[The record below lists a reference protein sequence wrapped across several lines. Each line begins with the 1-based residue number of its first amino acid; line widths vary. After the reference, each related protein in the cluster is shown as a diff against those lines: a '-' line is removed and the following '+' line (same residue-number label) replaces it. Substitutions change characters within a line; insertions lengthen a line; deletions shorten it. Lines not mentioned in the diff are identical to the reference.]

1 MLWSN
6 VNISKALYEFHCDNE
21 VASWRIVGLAA
32 RRCVELGLHRHE
44 TYEKI
49 TDPAERARTVLL
61 FWSVYILDR
70 RFSFGTGMPFA
81 LQDTDVDPGVPKPE
95 DRTSYISA
103 MARFCEISSRVWR
116 TVSKTPTAANDG
128 SGTVN
133 VAEMA
138 YLDYQVIDWHRSI
151 PPMLKFEHPSQAPQP
166 GPAPSRGGHRLRV
179 ILYLRANQM
188 RIHIYRPVL
197 HSATSIMQNRQQ
209 AQTSVDVAKDTVR
222 VLTHISQTSDIYHTQ
237 QALFN
242 PFLTGALAVL
252 FLAVAHTPAEF
263 ADSVREEFYMAL
275 ELVRVLSK
283 GSPISNRLWNT
294 IRHLK
299 EVAPKLGLEV
309 AKDST
314 QSQQSSQQQ
323 RQPPAPQQMPTP
335 QSQSSQTQP
344 QSQSQTQQQPQYP
357 PQPKAETD
365 PSRSAAVAMAG
376 LAGVNVNETDLYNG
390 NGRQSSWTEHSSSPE
405 GMAHDLT
412 SLFEAAGGL
421 QAMGQGQQQGR
432 NQVAVQDLSSQ
443 QQVGEGAEDL
453 GQGALTGML
462 DDLF

>member
-1 MLWSN
+1 
-6 VNISKALYEFHCDNE
+6 LYEFHCDNE

-32 RRCVELGLHRHE
+32 RRCLELGLHRHE

-49 TDPAERARTVLL
+49 TDIAERRQTVLL

-81 LQDTDVDPGVPKPE
+81 LQDTDVDPSVPKPE

-128 SGTVN
+128 SGSVN
-133 VAEMA
+133 VPEMA

-151 PPMLKFEHPSQAPQP
+151 PPMLKFEHPSQPPQP
-166 GPAPSRGGHRLRV
+166 GPPPSRGGYRLRV

-209 AQTSVDVAKDTVR
+209 AQTSVDVAKDTIR

-263 ADSVREEFYMAL
+263 ADNVREEYYMAL

-299 EVAPKLGLEV
+299 EVAPKLGLV
-309 AKDST
+309 AGKESGH
-314 QSQQSSQQQ
+314 SPHS
-323 RQPPAPQQMPTP
+323 APQQHHLPPQKLPTP
-335 QSQSSQTQP
+335 QSQPQL
-344 QSQSQTQQQPQYP
+344 QSQSQAQAQAQA
-357 PQPKAETD
+357 KSEAD

-376 LAGVNVNETDLYNG
+376 LAGVNVNDMDFSARDQGT
-390 NGRQSSWTEHSSSPE
+390 WTEHSSSPE
-405 GMAHDLT
+405 VMAHDLT

-421 QAMGQGQQQGR
+421 QAMGQQGHEIGQQGLNGGGQLTL
-432 NQVAVQDLSSQ
+432 QDLSQ
-443 QQVGEGAEDL
+443 QQQHVEGTLEVD
-453 GQGALTGML
+453 GGLTGML
-462 DDLF
+462 DGLF

>member
-1 MLWSN
+1 MTD
-6 VNISKALYEFHCDNE
+6 VVE
-21 VASWRIVGLAA
+21 
-32 RRCVELGLHRHE
+32 RRQ
-44 TYEKI
+44 
-49 TDPAERARTVLL
+49 TVLL

-81 LQDTDVDPGVPKPE
+81 LQDTDVDPSVPKPE

-128 SGTVN
+128 SGSVN
-133 VAEMA
+133 VPEMA

-151 PPMLKFEHPSQAPQP
+151 PPMLKFEHPSQPPAP
-166 GPAPSRGGHRLRV
+166 GPPPSRGGYRLRV

-209 AQTSVDVAKDTVR
+209 AQTSVDVAKDTIR

-263 ADSVREEFYMAL
+263 AENVREEFYMAL

-299 EVAPKLGLEV
+299 EVAPKLGLIAGKEN
-309 AKDST
+309 SSSHPT
-314 QSQQSSQQQ
+314 PLPHSQ
-323 RQPPAPQQMPTP
+323 AHGLPTP
-335 QSQSSQTQP
+335 QSLPNSQSHGLPTPQSLPNSQSHGIPTPQSLP
-344 QSQSQTQQQPQYP
+344 NSQSQSQPQA
-357 PQPKAETD
+357 KSDSSD
-365 PSRSAAVAMAG
+365 PSRSAAKAMAR
-376 LAGVNVNETDLYNG
+376 LAGVNVHEVEFNS
-390 NGRQSSWTEHSSSPE
+390 GRWTEHSSSPE

-421 QAMGQGQQQGR
+421 QAMGNGHGIGQL
-432 NQVAVQDLSSQ
+432 AVQDLVQ
-443 QQVGEGAEDL
+443 TPLVEGPESDL
-453 GQGALTGML
+453 NVHLTGML
-462 DDLF
+462 DELF

>member
-1 MLWSN
+1 MTD
-6 VNISKALYEFHCDNE
+6 VVE
-21 VASWRIVGLAA
+21 
-32 RRCVELGLHRHE
+32 RRQ
-44 TYEKI
+44 
-49 TDPAERARTVLL
+49 TVLL

-81 LQDTDVDPGVPKPE
+81 LQDTDVDPSVPKPE

-128 SGTVN
+128 SGSVN
-133 VAEMA
+133 VPEMA

-151 PPMLKFEHPSQAPQP
+151 PPMLKFEHPSQPPAP
-166 GPAPSRGGHRLRV
+166 GPPPSRGGYRLRV

-209 AQTSVDVAKDTVR
+209 AQTSVDVAKDTIR

-263 ADSVREEFYMAL
+263 AENVREEFYMAL

-299 EVAPKLGLEV
+299 EVAPKLGLIAGKEN
-309 AKDST
+309 SSSHPT
-314 QSQQSSQQQ
+314 PLPHSQ
-323 RQPPAPQQMPTP
+323 AHGLPTP
-335 QSQSSQTQP
+335 QSLPNSQSHGIPTPQSLP
-344 QSQSQTQQQPQYP
+344 NSQSQSQPQA
-357 PQPKAETD
+357 KSDSSD
-365 PSRSAAVAMAG
+365 PSRSAAKAMAR
-376 LAGVNVNETDLYNG
+376 LAGVNVHEVEFNS
-390 NGRQSSWTEHSSSPE
+390 GRWTEHSSSPE

-421 QAMGQGQQQGR
+421 QAMGNGHGIGQL
-432 NQVAVQDLSSQ
+432 AVQDLVQ
-443 QQVGEGAEDL
+443 TPLVEGPESDL
-453 GQGALTGML
+453 NVHLTGML
-462 DDLF
+462 DELF

>member
-1 MLWSN
+1 
-6 VNISKALYEFHCDNE
+6 
-21 VASWRIVGLAA
+21 
-32 RRCVELGLHRHE
+32 
-44 TYEKI
+44 
-49 TDPAERARTVLL
+49 
-61 FWSVYILDR
+61 
-70 RFSFGTGMPFA
+70 MPFA
-81 LQDTDVDPGVPKPE
+81 LQDTDVDPSVPKPE

-128 SGTVN
+128 SGSVN
-133 VAEMA
+133 VPEMA

-151 PPMLKFEHPSQAPQP
+151 PPMLKFEHPSQPPAP
-166 GPAPSRGGHRLRV
+166 GPQPSRGGYRLRV

-209 AQTSVDVAKDTVR
+209 AQTSVDVAKDTIR

-263 ADSVREEFYMAL
+263 ADNVREEFYMAL

-299 EVAPKLGLEV
+299 EVAPKLGLV
-309 AKDST
+309 AGKENTSSHPTPTPLTHSQPQQLPTPQST
-314 QSQQSSQQQ
+314 QSQQS
-323 RQPPAPQQMPTP
+323 QP
-335 QSQSSQTQP
+335 S
-344 QSQSQTQQQPQYP
+344 
-357 PQPKAETD
+357 QPKAKTDAD
-365 PSRSAAVAMAG
+365 PSRSAAMTMAG
-376 LAGVNVNETDLYNG
+376 LAGVNVNDVDFRT
-390 NGRQSSWTEHSSSPE
+390 RWTTEHSSSPE

-421 QAMGQGQQQGR
+421 QAMGNGNG
-432 NQVAVQDLSSQ
+432 NGNGHAIGTGGPPLVVQDLVHQ
-443 QQVGEGAEDL
+443 PVDEGLAPDVDV
-453 GQGALTGML
+453 ALTGML
-462 DDLF
+462 DELF

>member
-1 MLWSN
+1 MTD
-6 VNISKALYEFHCDNE
+6 VVE
-21 VASWRIVGLAA
+21 
-32 RRCVELGLHRHE
+32 RRQ
-44 TYEKI
+44 
-49 TDPAERARTVLL
+49 TVLL

-81 LQDTDVDPGVPKPE
+81 LQDTDVDPSVPKPE

-128 SGTVN
+128 SGSVN
-133 VAEMA
+133 VPEMA

-151 PPMLKFEHPSQAPQP
+151 PPMLKFEHPSQPPAP
-166 GPAPSRGGHRLRV
+166 GPPPSRGGYRLRV

-209 AQTSVDVAKDTVR
+209 AQTSVDVAKDTIR

-263 ADSVREEFYMAL
+263 AENVREEFYMAL

-299 EVAPKLGLEV
+299 EVAPKLGLIAGKEN
-309 AKDST
+309 SSSHPT
-314 QSQQSSQQQ
+314 PLPHSQ
-323 RQPPAPQQMPTP
+323 AHGLPTP
-335 QSQSSQTQP
+335 QSLPNSQSHGLPTPQSLPNSQSHGLPTPQSLP
-344 QSQSQTQQQPQYP
+344 NSQSHGIPTPQSLPNSQSQSQPQA
-357 PQPKAETD
+357 KSDSSD
-365 PSRSAAVAMAG
+365 PSRSAAKAMAR
-376 LAGVNVNETDLYNG
+376 LAGVNVHEVEFNS
-390 NGRQSSWTEHSSSPE
+390 GRWTEHSSSPE

-421 QAMGQGQQQGR
+421 QAMGNGHGIGQL
-432 NQVAVQDLSSQ
+432 AVQDLVQ
-443 QQVGEGAEDL
+443 TPLVEGPESDL
-453 GQGALTGML
+453 NVHLTGML
-462 DDLF
+462 DELF

>member
-1 MLWSN
+1 
-6 VNISKALYEFHCDNE
+6 
-21 VASWRIVGLAA
+21 
-32 RRCVELGLHRHE
+32 
-44 TYEKI
+44 
-49 TDPAERARTVLL
+49 
-61 FWSVYILDR
+61 
-70 RFSFGTGMPFA
+70 MPFA
-81 LQDTDVDPGVPKPE
+81 MQDTDVDPSVPKPE
-95 DRTSYISA
+95 DRSSYISA

-133 VAEMA
+133 LPEMA

-151 PPMLKFEHPSQAPQP
+151 PPMLKYEHPSQPQN
-166 GPAPSRGGHRLRV
+166 GLPAPRAGHRLRV

-209 AQTSVDVAKDTVR
+209 AQTTVDVAKDTIR
-222 VLTHISQTSDIYHTQ
+222 VLTHISQTSDIYHAQ

-263 ADSVREEFYMAL
+263 ADDVREEFYMAL

-283 GSPISNRLWNT
+283 GSPISQRLWNT

-299 EVAPKLGLEV
+299 EVAPKLGLV
-309 AKDST
+309 AVKEDSKSQSSPQDRQQPLQLPTPQST
-314 QSQQSSQQQ
+314 QSQS
-323 RQPPAPQQMPTP
+323 
-335 QSQSSQTQP
+335 
-344 QSQSQTQQQPQYP
+344 QSQSQPHSQYP
-357 PQPKAETD
+357 QPPKVETD

-376 LAGVNVNETDLYNG
+376 LAGVNVNETEVYRGGSG
-390 NGRQSSWTEHSSSPE
+390 NAGALNEHSSSPE

-421 QAMGQGQQQGR
+421 QAMGQGHGIGQQSGR
-432 NQVAVQDLSSQ
+432 NGVWSGLCARCKTPAKSGGRLTHNLKLRYLTTCTALSTSLSDLSTRCEKH
-443 QQVGEGAEDL
+443 VR
-453 GQGALTGML
+453 
-462 DDLF
+462 

>member
-1 MLWSN
+1 
-6 VNISKALYEFHCDNE
+6 
-21 VASWRIVGLAA
+21 
-32 RRCVELGLHRHE
+32 
-44 TYEKI
+44 
-49 TDPAERARTVLL
+49 
-61 FWSVYILDR
+61 
-70 RFSFGTGMPFA
+70 MPFA
-81 LQDTDVDPGVPKPE
+81 LQDTDVDPSVPKPE

-128 SGTVN
+128 SGSVN
-133 VAEMA
+133 VPEMA

-151 PPMLKFEHPSQAPQP
+151 PPMLKFEHPSQPPQP
-166 GPAPSRGGHRLRV
+166 GPPPSRGGHRLRV

-263 ADSVREEFYMAL
+263 ADNVREEFYMAL

-299 EVAPKLGLEV
+299 EVAPKLGLV
-309 AKDST
+309 AGKENS
-314 QSQQSSQQQ
+314 QSQPVPSPLQHLSQ
-323 RQPPAPQQMPTP
+323 PQQLPPTP
-335 QSQSSQTQP
+335 QSQP
-344 QSQSQTQQQPQYP
+344 QSQSQSQ

-365 PSRSAAVAMAG
+365 PSRNAAVAMAG
-376 LAGVNVNETDLYNG
+376 LAGVDVNDMDFS
-390 NGRQSSWTEHSSSPE
+390 GRNQGTWTEHSSSPE

-421 QAMGQGQQQGR
+421 QAMGQGHGIGEQGL
-432 NQVAVQDLSSQ
+432 NGGGQLTVQGFSQ
-443 QQVGEGAEDL
+443 HTVEGSAGRVDVG
-453 GQGALTGML
+453 LTGML
-462 DDLF
+462 DELF

>member
-1 MLWSN
+1 L
-6 VNISKALYEFHCDNE
+6 VE
-21 VASWRIVGLAA
+21 
-32 RRCVELGLHRHE
+32 RRQ
-44 TYEKI
+44 
-49 TDPAERARTVLL
+49 TVLL

-81 LQDTDVDPGVPKPE
+81 LQDTDVDPSVPKPE

-128 SGTVN
+128 SGSVN
-133 VAEMA
+133 VPEMA
-138 YLDYQVIDWHRSI
+138 YLDYQVIDWHRNI
-151 PPMLKFEHPSQAPQP
+151 PPMLKFEHPTQPPQP
-166 GPAPSRGGHRLRV
+166 GPLPSRGGHRLRV

-209 AQTSVDVAKDTVR
+209 AQTSVDVAKDTIR

-263 ADSVREEFYMAL
+263 ADNVREEFYMAL

-299 EVAPKLGLEV
+299 EVAPKLGLIAGKENSHSQ
-309 AKDST
+309 ASSQSQQQHLSQPQQLPTPQST
-314 QSQQSSQQQ
+314 QSQS
-323 RQPPAPQQMPTP
+323 
-335 QSQSSQTQP
+335 
-344 QSQSQTQQQPQYP
+344 QSQSQPLAKT
-357 PQPKAETD
+357 ETD
-365 PSRSAAVAMAG
+365 PSRNAAVAMAG
-376 LAGVNVNETDLYNG
+376 LAGVSVNEMNFSRRGT
-390 NGRQSSWTEHSSSPE
+390 WTEHSSSPE

-421 QAMGQGQQQGR
+421 QAMGQGHGIGGLVNGAGSQLP
-432 NQVAVQDLSSQ
+432 VHELSQHAHS
-443 QQVGEGAEDL
+443 GEGAVDGVE
-453 GQGALTGML
+453 GGLTGML
-462 DDLF
+462 DELF

>member
-1 MLWSN
+1 
-6 VNISKALYEFHCDNE
+6 
-21 VASWRIVGLAA
+21 
-32 RRCVELGLHRHE
+32 
-44 TYEKI
+44 
-49 TDPAERARTVLL
+49 
-61 FWSVYILDR
+61 
-70 RFSFGTGMPFA
+70 MPFA
-81 LQDTDVDPGVPKPE
+81 LQDTDVDPSVPKPE

-128 SGTVN
+128 SGSVN
-133 VAEMA
+133 VPEMA

-151 PPMLKFEHPSQAPQP
+151 PPMLKFEHPSQPPQP
-166 GPAPSRGGHRLRV
+166 GPPPSRGGYRLRV

-209 AQTSVDVAKDTVR
+209 AQTSVDVAKDTIR

-263 ADSVREEFYMAL
+263 ADNVREEFYMAL

-299 EVAPKLGLEV
+299 EVAPKLGLV
-309 AKDST
+309 AGKEN
-314 QSQQSSQQQ
+314 SQPQLVSPQPQHLSQ
-323 RQPPAPQQMPTP
+323 PQQLPTP
-335 QSQSSQTQP
+335 QSQP
-344 QSQSQTQQQPQYP
+344 QSQSQSQ

-365 PSRSAAVAMAG
+365 PSRNAAVAMAG
-376 LAGVNVNETDLYNG
+376 LAGVNVNDMDFS
-390 NGRQSSWTEHSSSPE
+390 GRGGQGTWTEHSSSPE

-421 QAMGQGQQQGR
+421 QAMGQGHGIGQQQGL
-432 NQVAVQDLSSQ
+432 NGGSQLAVQDLSQ
-443 QQVGEGAEDL
+443 HAVDAVADGADVG
-453 GQGALTGML
+453 LTGML
-462 DDLF
+462 DELF

>member
-1 MLWSN
+1 
-6 VNISKALYEFHCDNE
+6 LYEFHCDNE
-21 VASWRIVGLAA
+21 VASWRIIGFAT
-32 RRCVELGLHRHE
+32 RRCLELALHRHE

-49 TDPAERARTVLL
+49 LDPVERSQTVLL

-81 LQDTDVDPGVPKPE
+81 LQDTDVDPSVPKPE
-95 DRTSYISA
+95 DRSSYISA

-133 VAEMA
+133 LPEMA

-151 PPMLKFEHPSQAPQP
+151 PPMLKFEHPSQPQS
-166 GPAPSRGGHRLRV
+166 GPPPPRAGHRLRV

-197 HSATSIMQNRQQ
+197 HSATSIMQNRDQ
-209 AQTSVDVAKDTVR
+209 AQTSVDVAKDTIR
-222 VLTHISQTSDIYHTQ
+222 VLTHISQTSDIYHAQ

-263 ADSVREEFYMAL
+263 AENVREEFYMAL
-275 ELVRVLSK
+275 ELVRVISK
-283 GSPISNRLWNT
+283 GSPISQRLWST

-299 EVAPKLGLEV
+299 EVAPKLGLV
-309 AKDST
+309 AVKENST
-314 QSQQSSQQQ
+314 SQSSPQDFK
-323 RQPPAPQQMPTP
+323 QPLQLPTP
-335 QSQSSQTQP
+335 QSMQSS
-344 QSQSQTQQQPQYP
+344 QSQSQSQSQPHSQYSQP
-357 PQPKAETD
+357 PKIDTD
-365 PSRSAAVAMAG
+365 PSRSAAVAMAD
-376 LAGVNVNETDLYNG
+376 LAGVSVNETDVYRG
-390 NGRQSSWTEHSSSPE
+390 GSGGHAGPWTEHSSSPE

-421 QAMGQGQQQGR
+421 QAMGQGHGISQQGGM
-432 NQVAVQDLSSQ
+432 NGNSSQ
-443 QQVGEGAEDL
+443 LSVQELSQPVESSEIAAVV
-453 GQGALTGML
+453 GQGGLTGML

>member
-1 MLWSN
+1 MTD
-6 VNISKALYEFHCDNE
+6 VVE
-21 VASWRIVGLAA
+21 
-32 RRCVELGLHRHE
+32 RRQ
-44 TYEKI
+44 
-49 TDPAERARTVLL
+49 TVLL

-81 LQDTDVDPGVPKPE
+81 LQDTDVDPSVPKPE

-128 SGTVN
+128 SGSVN
-133 VAEMA
+133 VPEMA

-151 PPMLKFEHPSQAPQP
+151 PPMLKFEHPSQPPAP
-166 GPAPSRGGHRLRV
+166 GPPPSRGGYRLRV

-209 AQTSVDVAKDTVR
+209 AQTSVDVAKDTIR

-263 ADSVREEFYMAL
+263 AENVREEFYMAL

-299 EVAPKLGLEV
+299 EVAPKLGLIAGKEN
-309 AKDST
+309 SSSHPT
-314 QSQQSSQQQ
+314 PLPHSQ
-323 RQPPAPQQMPTP
+323 AHGLPTP
-335 QSQSSQTQP
+335 QSLPNSQSHGLPTPQSLP
-344 QSQSQTQQQPQYP
+344 NSQSQSQPQA
-357 PQPKAETD
+357 KSDSSD
-365 PSRSAAVAMAG
+365 PSRSAAKAMAR
-376 LAGVNVNETDLYNG
+376 LAGVNVHEVEFNS
-390 NGRQSSWTEHSSSPE
+390 GRWTEHSSSPE

-421 QAMGQGQQQGR
+421 QAMGNGHGIGQL
-432 NQVAVQDLSSQ
+432 AVQDLVQ
-443 QQVGEGAEDL
+443 TPLVEGPESDL
-453 GQGALTGML
+453 NVHLTGML
-462 DDLF
+462 DELF

>member
-1 MLWSN
+1 
-6 VNISKALYEFHCDNE
+6 
-21 VASWRIVGLAA
+21 
-32 RRCVELGLHRHE
+32 
-44 TYEKI
+44 
-49 TDPAERARTVLL
+49 
-61 FWSVYILDR
+61 
-70 RFSFGTGMPFA
+70 MPFA
-81 LQDTDVDPGVPKPE
+81 LQDTDVDPSVPKPE

-128 SGTVN
+128 SGSVN
-133 VAEMA
+133 VPEMA

-151 PPMLKFEHPSQAPQP
+151 PPMLKFEHPSQPPQP
-166 GPAPSRGGHRLRV
+166 GPPPSRGGHRLRV

-209 AQTSVDVAKDTVR
+209 AQTSVDVAKDTIR

-263 ADSVREEFYMAL
+263 ADNVREEFYMAL

-299 EVAPKLGLEV
+299 EVAPKLGLV
-309 AKDST
+309 AGKENS
-314 QSQQSSQQQ
+314 QSQPVPSPLQHLSQ
-323 RQPPAPQQMPTP
+323 PQQLPTP
-335 QSQSSQTQP
+335 QSQP
-344 QSQSQTQQQPQYP
+344 QSQSQSQ

-365 PSRSAAVAMAG
+365 PSRNAAVAMAG
-376 LAGVNVNETDLYNG
+376 LAGVNVNDMDFS
-390 NGRQSSWTEHSSSPE
+390 GRGQGTWTEHSSSPE

-421 QAMGQGQQQGR
+421 QAMGQGHGVGQQGL
-432 NQVAVQDLSSQ
+432 NGGGHLAVQDLSQ
-443 QQVGEGAEDL
+443 QHVEGASD
-453 GQGALTGML
+453 GVDVGLTGML
-462 DDLF
+462 DELF

>member
-1 MLWSN
+1 
-6 VNISKALYEFHCDNE
+6 
-21 VASWRIVGLAA
+21 
-32 RRCVELGLHRHE
+32 
-44 TYEKI
+44 
-49 TDPAERARTVLL
+49 
-61 FWSVYILDR
+61 
-70 RFSFGTGMPFA
+70 MPFA
-81 LQDTDVDPGVPKPE
+81 LQDTDVDPSVPKPE
-95 DRTSYISA
+95 DRSSYISA
-103 MARFCEISSRVWR
+103 MARFCEISSKVWR

-133 VAEMA
+133 LPEMA

-151 PPMLKFEHPSQAPQP
+151 PPMLKYEHPSQAPQDAP
-166 GPAPSRGGHRLRV
+166 PPARAPHRLAA

-209 AQTSVDVAKDTVR
+209 AQITVDVAKDTIR
-222 VLTHISQTSDIYHTQ
+222 VLTHISQTSDIYHAQ

-242 PFLTGALAVL
+242 PLLTGALAVL

-263 ADSVREEFYMAL
+263 ADTVREEFYMAL

-283 GSPISNRLWNT
+283 GSPISQRLWNT

-299 EVAPKLGLEV
+299 EVAPKLGLV
-309 AKDST
+309 AVKEGSASHASPQD
-314 QSQQSSQQQ
+314 
-323 RQPPAPQQMPTP
+323 RPQPLQLPTP
-335 QSQSSQTQP
+335 QSLVNS
-344 QSQSQTQQQPQYP
+344 QSQSQSQSQPHSQYQHP
-357 PQPKAETD
+357 PKIETD

-376 LAGVNVNETDLYNG
+376 LAGVSVNETEIYHG
-390 NGRQSSWTEHSSSPE
+390 GSGGHAGPWTERSSSPE

-421 QAMGQGQQQGR
+421 QAMGQGHGIGQQGGM
-432 NQVAVQDLSSQ
+432 NGNGGQLSAQELSQPVDSSEIAV
-443 QQVGEGAEDL
+443 V
-453 GQGALTGML
+453 GQGGLTGML

>member
-1 MLWSN
+1 
-6 VNISKALYEFHCDNE
+6 LYEFHCDNE
-21 VASWRIVGLAA
+21 VASWRNIGIAT
-32 RRCVELGLHRHE
+32 RRCLELALHRHE

-49 TDPAERARTVLL
+49 LDPVERSQAVLL

-70 RFSFGTGMPFA
+70 RFSFGTGMPFSV
-81 LQDTDVDPGVPKPE
+81 QDTDVDPSVPKPE
-95 DRTSYISA
+95 DRSSYISA

-128 SGTVN
+128 SGSVN
-133 VAEMA
+133 LPEMA
-138 YLDYQVIDWHRSI
+138 YLDYQVLDWHRSI
-151 PPMLKFEHPSQAPQP
+151 PDMLKYEHPSQPQS
-166 GPAPSRGGHRLRV
+166 GPLPPRAGHRLRV

-197 HSATSIMQNRQQ
+197 HSATSIMQNLQQ
-209 AQTSVDVAKDTVR
+209 AQTSVDVAKDTIR
-222 VLTHISQTSDIYHTQ
+222 VLTHISQTSDIYHAQ

-263 ADSVREEFYMAL
+263 AESVREEFYMAL
-275 ELVRVLSK
+275 ELVRVISK
-283 GSPISNRLWNT
+283 GSPISQRLWST

-299 EVAPKLGLEV
+299 EVAPKLGLV
-309 AKDST
+309 AVKENST
-314 QSQQSSQQQ
+314 SQSSPQDYK
-323 RQPPAPQQMPTP
+323 QPLQLPTP
-335 QSQSSQTQP
+335 QSMQSS
-344 QSQSQTQQQPQYP
+344 QSQSQSQSQHSQYSQP
-357 PQPKAETD
+357 PKIETD

-376 LAGVNVNETDLYNG
+376 LAGVSVNETDVYRGANG
-390 NGRQSSWTEHSSSPE
+390 GRAGPWTEHSSSPE

-421 QAMGQGQQQGR
+421 QAMGQGHGIGQQGGMGGHGS
-432 NQVAVQDLSSQ
+432 QLSVQDLSQPVENS
-443 QQVGEGAEDL
+443 EIAAII
-453 GQGALTGML
+453 GQGGLTGML

>member
-1 MLWSN
+1 M
-6 VNISKALYEFHCDNE
+6 
-21 VASWRIVGLAA
+21 
-32 RRCVELGLHRHE
+32 
-44 TYEKI
+44 
-49 TDPAERARTVLL
+49 TDLAERRQTVLL

-81 LQDTDVDPGVPKPE
+81 LQDTDVDPSVPKPE
-95 DRTSYISA
+95 DRSSYISA

-128 SGTVN
+128 SGSVN
-133 VAEMA
+133 VPEMA

-151 PPMLKFEHPSQAPQP
+151 PPMLKFEHPSQPPQP
-166 GPAPSRGGHRLRV
+166 GPPPSRGGHRLRV

-209 AQTSVDVAKDTVR
+209 AQTSVDVAKDTIR

-263 ADSVREEFYMAL
+263 ADNVREEFYMAL

-299 EVAPKLGLEV
+299 EVAPKLGLIAGKEN
-309 AKDST
+309 T
-314 QSQQSSQQQ
+314 QSQPSPLPHSQSQ
-323 RQPPAPQQMPTP
+323 PQQLPTP
-335 QSQSSQTQP
+335 QSQAQT
-344 QSQSQTQQQPQYP
+344 QSQSQSQPQS
-357 PQPKAETD
+357 KSESD

-376 LAGVNVNETDLYNG
+376 LAGVNVNDIDFS
-390 NGRQSSWTEHSSSPE
+390 GRWTEHSSSPE

-421 QAMGQGQQQGR
+421 QAMGSSQGQGIMNGGQLG
-432 NQVAVQDLSSQ
+432 VQDLVQ
-443 QQVGEGAEDL
+443 QQQHVEGPATDVGLEVG
-453 GQGALTGML
+453 LTGML
-462 DDLF
+462 DELF